1 MERDS
6 ARSPSQAARKLLGR
20 LDLSRTEVDAR
31 LAMALDSG
39 YWKSLYPAFSVGD
52 ESSAQPRANALTASQ
67 YARLTDHLA
76 RRGYF
81 HAESVLESQT
91 IDAMRGCVEAVR
103 SAGWPP
109 VFAYVYDQFWTIWRL
124 APIKQMVQAG
134 LGEGYRLIS
143 HPWCHYV
150 NPVAGA
156 SGWPPHVDGNLA
168 NRLSVWIP
176 LTDATLDNGCI
187 YLVPGDQNFARI
199 GELRELKSATNLQL
213 RELMQR
219 GRALPASAGSI
230 MGWHFRILHWG
241 SVASGGGHPRISTVM
256 EFIKAEEAGLP
267 SEMPL
272 FDPDRELPPLLQRL
286 FAIGRAINHYKRFE
300 LRMRRY
306 AGLGRALM
314 RAATGANRESAAT
327 AT

>member
-6 ARSPSQAARKLLGR
+6 ATPPAQAARKLLAR
-20 LDLSRTEVDAR
+20 LDLSRAEIDAR
-31 LAMALDSG
+31 LALALDSG

-52 ESSAQPRANALTASQ
+52 ESSAPPRADALRASQ
-67 YARLTDHLA
+67 YERLADNLA
-76 RRGYF
+76 SRGYF
-81 HAESVLESQT
+81 HTDSVLESRT
-91 IDAMRGCVEAVR
+91 IDAMRGCIETIR
-103 SAGWPP
+103 TAGWPP

-124 APIKQMVQAG
+124 APIRQMVQAG
-134 LGEGYRLIS
+134 LGGGYRLIS

-150 NPVAGA
+150 SPVAGA
-156 SGWPPHVDGNLA
+156 SGWPPHVDGNLP
-168 NRLSVWIP
+168 NRISIWIP

-187 YLVPGDQNFARI
+187 YVVPGDQNLARI

-219 GRALPASAGSI
+219 GRALPASAGAI

-241 SVASGGGHPRISTVM
+241 SVASGAGHPRISTVM
-256 EFIKAEEAGLP
+256 EFIKAEEAALP
-267 SEMPL
+267 SELPL
-272 FDPDRELPPLLQRL
+272 FDPDRELPPPLQRL
-286 FAIGRAINHYKRFE
+286 FAIGRSIDYYKRFE

-314 RAATGANRESAAT
+314 RAGDAANRESAAT